1 MRTKA
6 LPEPSS
12 WFSNRRST
20 CLQRDFLRPG
30 LRALGQSDAE
40 QAIRERGFH
49 LLRVDGLRQ
58 AHDPLETA
66 ERLAVVQVPTALLR
80 PPFAPDEEHAVL
92 ESHFHV
98 IFRHAGQVGLDVDM
112 VVVLPH
118 RQRFGNLLSKV
129 HGQPLKGK
137 TPHELKLE
145 GGDPW
150 NASLQIAL
158 EIHKTQ
164 EACRSQIY
172 DLKSFSQFGLGQES
186 PIAAPADCRIGSVD
200 DPDRMSK

>member
-1 MRTKA
+1 MWSSSSHIANGSVGHAWLKK
-6 LPEPSS
+6 PPSPKTR
-12 WFSNRRST
+12 SNSESRR
-20 CLQRDFLRPG
+20 LIG
-30 LRALGQSDAE
+30 L
-40 QAIRERGFH
+40 AINGAGVK
-49 LLRVDGLRQ
+49 LLRRTGN
-58 AHDPLETA
+58 
-66 ERLAVVQVPTALLR
+66 
-80 PPFAPDEEHAVL
+80 
-92 ESHFHV
+92 
-98 IFRHAGQVGLDVDM
+98 I
-112 VVVLPH
+112 
-118 RQRFGNLLSKV
+118 GNLLSKG